1 MTKKYTLKVKG
12 KAIPV
17 TQEIYKE
24 YYRIHDRQQYL
35 DKLAKQKN
43 IYLEFCEEKGIP
55 IEYEIYKQNKK
66 ADEELLQHE
75 EDIQKLR
82 KAFDML
88 DETERKIIDV
98 YYYKGLNT
106 AESARLLHMKN
117 TTLHNHKIKIL
128 KKLKKIM
135 QEME

>member
-55 IEYEIYKQNKK
+55 IEYEIYKQNKNSK
-66 ADEELLQHE
+66 KVEKNH
-75 EDIQKLR
+75 
-82 KAFDML
+82 
-88 DETERKIIDV
+88 
-98 YYYKGLNT
+98 
-106 AESARLLHMKN
+106 ARN
-117 TTLHNHKIKIL
+117 GITY
-128 KKLKKIM
+128 
-135 QEME
+135 QFFP